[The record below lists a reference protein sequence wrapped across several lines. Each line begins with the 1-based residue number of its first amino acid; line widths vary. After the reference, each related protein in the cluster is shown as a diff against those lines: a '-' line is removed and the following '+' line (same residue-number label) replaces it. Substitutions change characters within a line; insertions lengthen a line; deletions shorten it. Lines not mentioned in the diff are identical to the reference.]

1 MPRDARG
8 NFFLATEVFNDFLTI
23 IGAPLQRNGR
33 AVKIAVKNRILT
45 TLAFCARGSNIFLTT
60 QLLRLKILTAS
71 SWGHWIVRSTI
82 SRIGL
87 SMDCTIHYFQDM
99 KIRFPI
105 SRLIENVGDL
115 NFQYFQ
121 DRTD

>member
-8 NFFLATEVFNDFLTI
+8 NFFLATDVFNDFLTI

-71 SWGHWIVRSTI
+71 SWES
-82 SRIGL
+82 
-87 SMDCTIHYFQDM
+87 
-99 KIRFPI
+99 P
-105 SRLIENVGDL
+105 DL
-115 NFQYFQ
+115 QTHADKLDFRQPCQ
-121 DRTD
+121 EL

>member
-8 NFFLATEVFNDFLTI
+8 NLFLATEVLNDFLTI

-60 QLLRLKILTAS
+60 QLLRLKFLTAS
-71 SWGHWIVRSTI
+71 SWAQKKRACVWGAQLPGPAPRRNRGWGS
-82 SRIGL
+82 GL
-87 SMDCTIHYFQDM
+87 V
-99 KIRFPI
+99 
-105 SRLIENVGDL
+105 VGGT
-115 NFQYFQ
+115 
-121 DRTD
+121 RR